1 MQRKPGKVNGLA
13 DLLTPCNLTAWAIC
27 AASGWLGD
35 LAGVPVAWLVCP
47 MIVAVCLRLSN
58 LPPGP
63 HPQWVFNGVQAVIG
77 LVLGATFSLDALR
90 PLASD
95 ALPVTVS
102 VFAVL
107 VASVVAGRALTR
119 FAQMNPTTAQIG
131 SIPGGAAGM
140 IALSEELGADSRL
153 VAFMQYFRV
162 ILVVVSISLLAN
174 WVDGD
179 DKSAAVRLAIAA
191 PESDWRHALL
201 ACAVGGI
208 GLWLGLRLRIPAGSM
223 LGPLILAAAVSSLDW
238 EPIVLPASVLP
249 LAYLLLGTRIG
260 ARFDREL
267 LQRIR
272 AIIWHLL
279 AFVIVLI
286 LGCAVLGYG
295 LYLVTDIDLLTALL
309 ATSPGGMDA
318 ATIAALETGA
328 NTPIVVAIQL
338 IRMLVMIIVGPILV
352 RKFIPPMSKQE

>member
-1 MQRKPGKVNGLA
+1 MAQ
-13 DLLTPCNLTAWAIC
+13 LLTPRNVIAWGIC
-27 AASGWLGD
+27 AASGWLGTWI
-35 LAGVPVAWLVCP
+35 GVPVAWLVCP
-47 MIVAVCLRLSN
+47 MIVAVLLRLGN

-77 LVLGATFSLDALR
+77 VVLGATFSLDALR

-95 ALPVTVS
+95 AIPVAVS

-107 VASVVAGRALTR
+107 FASIVAGRALTR
-119 FAQMNPTTAQIG
+119 FARIAPTTAQIG

-140 IALSEELGADSRL
+140 IALSEDLGADSRL

-162 ILVVVSISLLAN
+162 VLVVVSISVLAN
-174 WVDGD
+174 WVHGD
-179 DKSAAVRLAIAA
+179 DELSAIRLATVAPDTDWRNTVLAIA
-191 PESDWRHALL
+191 
-201 ACAVGGI
+201 VGGT

-223 LGPLILAAAVSSLDW
+223 LGPLMIAAAVSSLNW
-238 EPIVLPASVLP
+238 EPIVLPAAVLP
-249 LAYLLLGTRIG
+249 IAYLLLGTRIG

-267 LQRIR
+267 LRRIR
-272 AIIWHLL
+272 GIIWHLF
-279 AFVIVLI
+279 AFVVVLI

-295 LYLVTDIDLLTALL
+295 LHLVTDIDLLTALL

-352 RKFIPPMSKQE
+352 RKLIRPETIPG